1 MTKRTITKA
10 VKHEIPARVA
20 IAGPSG
26 SGKTWTGLEVATEL
40 GGKLLVIDT
49 ERRSASLYAD
59 HFDFEVINWE
69 PPYDPRE
76 LANTIAEVAPNYEVV
91 LVDSGSHFW
100 MGPGGT
106 LDMVDTAKAKSKS
119 HNSFDAWRV
128 GTPAQNSMVDAML
141 AAPCHV
147 IFTMRSKT
155 EYVQERNAEGK
166 TVIRKV
172 GMAPIQRDGIEFEF
186 TVTVDLDHDH
196 NAVVTKTRCTDL
208 ADQVFRP
215 GESRKWARTLREW
228 LASGEPPPPP
238 ERNPAPAPQEGG
250 APSTDTPSSAAADS
264 GQQTLDSAG
273 DGGGESAAPNAGACE
288 LCGAT
293 RAQTVNVR
301 GTVRC
306 AIAHD
311 CKKRQEAKATA

>member
-1 MTKRTITKA
+1 MTTRAITKA
-10 VKHEIPARVA
+10 VKFEIPARVA

-26 SGKTWTGLEVATEL
+26 SGKTWTGLEVASEL
-40 GGKLLVIDT
+40 GGKVLVIDT

-76 LANTIAEVAPNYEVV
+76 LARTIAEVAPTYDVV
-91 LVDSGSHFW
+91 VIDSGSHFW
-100 MGPGGT
+100 MGEGGT
-106 LDMVDTAKAKSKS
+106 LAMVDEAKAKSRS

-128 GTPAQNSMVDAML
+128 GTPAQNGMVDAML

-155 EYVQERNAEGK
+155 EYVQERDRENK

-196 NAVVTKTRCTDL
+196 HAIVSKTRCPDL
-208 ADQVFRP
+208 ADKVYQP
-215 GESRKWARTLREW
+215 GESRKWASVLREW
-228 LASGEPPPPP
+228 LASGEAPPP
-238 ERNPAPAPQEGG
+238 EPERNTAPTPEKGG
-250 APSTDTPSSAAADS
+250 AVRQVTSQKEEAVDDPGA
-264 GQQTLDSAG
+264 
-273 DGGGESAAPNAGACE
+273 GGGNNGPALDACE
-288 LCGAT
+288 LCGSK
-293 RAQTVNVR
+293 RSDRVVVR
-301 GTVRC
+301 GVTRC
-306 AIAHD
+306 SIANE
-311 CKKRQEAKATA
+311 CKKRQEAS